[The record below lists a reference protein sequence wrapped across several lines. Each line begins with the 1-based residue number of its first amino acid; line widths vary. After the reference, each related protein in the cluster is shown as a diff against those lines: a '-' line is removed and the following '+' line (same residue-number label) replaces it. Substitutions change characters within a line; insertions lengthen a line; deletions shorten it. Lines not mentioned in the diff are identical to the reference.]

1 MPERGG
7 PGSFPWWKNKAAYQI
22 YPKSF
27 LDGNGDGVG
36 DLPGILSKLD
46 YLKDLGI
53 DILWLSPVYPSPMV
67 DQGYDISDYYGI
79 DPRFG
84 SMEDLEAL
92 IRELKRR
99 DMHLV
104 MDLVI
109 SHCSDQHLWFQ
120 EAVRD
125 PGGKYGRYF
134 YLKPGREGG
143 GPPNNWRAEFGGSCW
158 DKLPGSDLYYFHTF
172 AREQPDL
179 NWENP
184 EVRREICNM
193 VNWWLDKGVSGFRL
207 DAIINLKKDL
217 SFRDGPADSPDGTCA
232 VSRMLP
238 QTTEIGAFLNQLKRE
253 CFLPHD
259 AFTVGEV
266 YSITPERVT
275 EFGGPEGYFSTL
287 FDFAHFLADHRGSFW
302 YQHRPF
308 DFRAWRDAIFQA
320 QENAGASVFLA
331 NVLENHDRPRAPGI
345 FLPEG
350 DGCYESVTAL
360 AALSV
365 LLRGI
370 PFLYQGQE
378 IGMRNGEFRTVE
390 DFEDLNTRDQY
401 RSARAAGLTE
411 AEAMAVCRR
420 HSRDNARTPMQ
431 WTGEAHAGFTTGT
444 PWFPVNPNYQTLNVE
459 ADAAAEKS
467 VRRWYKR
474 LLALRKDPE
483 WEDALV
489 HGGFRPAFREEP
501 EMFAYWRT
509 GETSGRRVLVLC
521 HYGRGRV
528 SVPLAEPF
536 RVLLNNYDGLEC
548 REGRVWL
555 DGYQVVVLACEA
567 GEGEAP

>member
-1 MPERGG
+1 MAN
-7 PGSFPWWKNKAAYQI
+7 SSCPWWQNKAAYQI

-27 LDGNGDGVG
+27 LDANGDGIG
-36 DLPGILSKLD
+36 DLPGILSRLD
-46 YLKDLGI
+46 YLKDLGV

-67 DQGYDISDYYGI
+67 DQGYDISDYYGV

-84 SMEDLEAL
+84 AMEDLDAL

-99 DMHLV
+99 GMHLV
-104 MDLVI
+104 MDLVV
-109 SHCSDQHLWFQ
+109 SHCSDQHPWFQ
-120 EAVRD
+120 AAVRD
-125 PGGKYGRYF
+125 PAGKYGQYF
-134 YLKPGREGG
+134 YLKPGRNG

-184 EVRREICNM
+184 EVRRDICDM

-238 QTTEIGAFLNQLKRE
+238 QTREIGEFLNQLKRE

-266 YSITPERVT
+266 YSISQERVS

-287 FDFAHFLADHRGSFW
+287 FDFNHFLADHRGSFW

-308 DFRAWRDAIFQA
+308 DFRSWRDAIFQA
-320 QENAGASVFLA
+320 QENAGNAVFLA

-350 DGCYESVTAL
+350 DAGYEAVTAM

-378 IGMRNGEFRTVE
+378 IGMRNGDFRTVE

-401 RSARAAGLTE
+401 QSARAAGLTE

-431 WTGEAHAGFTTGT
+431 WTDGENAGFTAGT
-444 PWFPVNPNYQTLNVE
+444 PWFPVNPNYRTLNVE

-467 VRRWYKR
+467 VRGWYKR
-474 LLALRKDPE
+474 LLALRRDPA
-483 WEDALV
+483 WEDVLV
-489 HGGFRPAFREEP
+489 RGSFRPALREEA
-501 EMFAYWRT
+501 EIFAYWRT
-509 GETSGRRVLVLC
+509 GKESGKRVLVLC
-521 HYGRGRV
+521 HYGRGTA
-528 SVPLAEPF
+528 SVPFAEPF
-536 RVLLNNYDGLEC
+536 QVLLNNYDGLES
-548 REGRVWL
+548 REGRLRL
-555 DGYQVVVLACEA
+555 DAYQVVALACGA
-567 GEGEAP
+567 GEQEGV

>member
-1 MPERGG
+1 MASAP
-7 PGSFPWWKNKAAYQI
+7 SPWWQNKIAYQI

-27 LDGNGDGVG
+27 LDSNGDGIG
-36 DLPGILSKLD
+36 DLPGVLSKLD
-46 YLKDLGI
+46 YLKDLGV

-84 SMEDLEAL
+84 SMEDLEDL
-92 IRELKRR
+92 IQELRR
-99 DMHLV
+99 RGMYLV
-104 MDLVI
+104 MDLVA
-109 SHCSDQHLWFQ
+109 SHCSDQHAWFR

-125 PGGKYGRYF
+125 PEGKYAQYF
-134 YLKPGREGG
+134 YLRPGKNG

-158 DKLPGSDLYYFHTF
+158 DRLPGSGLYYFHTF
-172 AREQPDL
+172 AKEQPDL

-184 EVRREICNM
+184 EVRREICAM

-217 SFRDGPADSPDGTCA
+217 RFQDGPADSPDGTCA
-232 VSRMLP
+232 VSKMLP
-238 QTTEIGAFLNQLKRE
+238 QTAEIGAFLNQLKQE

-266 YSITPERVT
+266 YSIPPERVG

-287 FDFAHFLADHRGSFW
+287 FDFTHFLADHQGDFW

-308 DFRAWRDAIFQA
+308 AFRAWRDAVFRA
-320 QENAGASVFLA
+320 QENAGNSVFLA

-350 DGCYESVTAL
+350 DACYESVTAL

-378 IGMRNGEFRTVE
+378 IGMRNGEFPTVE

-401 RSARAAGLTE
+401 QAALAAGRTE
-411 AEAMAVCRR
+411 AEAMA
-420 HSRDNARTPMQ
+420 AATAGATP
-431 WTGEAHAGFTTGT
+431 GRPCSGRAAGT
-444 PWFPVNPNYQTLNVE
+444 PGSP
-459 ADAAAEKS
+459 
-467 VRRWYKR
+467 
-474 LLALRKDPE
+474 LARP
-483 WEDALV
+483 
-489 HGGFRPAFREEP
+489 GFR
-501 EMFAYWRT
+501 
-509 GETSGRRVLVLC
+509 
-521 HYGRGRV
+521 
-528 SVPLAEPF
+528 
-536 RVLLNNYDGLEC
+536 
-548 REGRVWL
+548 
-555 DGYQVVVLACEA
+555 
-567 GEGEAP
+567 

>member
-1 MPERGG
+1 MTMANASR
-7 PGSFPWWKNKAAYQI
+7 PWWRNKIAYQI

-27 LDGNGDGVG
+27 LDGNGDGIW
-36 DLPGILSKLD
+36 DLPGVLSKLD
-46 YLKDLGI
+46 YLKDLGV

-67 DQGYDISDYYGI
+67 DQGYDISDYYGV
-79 DPRFG
+79 DPCFG
-84 SMEDLEAL
+84 TMEDLEAL

-99 DMHLV
+99 EMYLV
-104 MDLVI
+104 MDLVV
-109 SHCSDQHLWFQ
+109 SHCSDQHPWFR

-125 PGGKYGRYF
+125 PAGKYGQYF
-134 YLKPGREGG
+134 YLKPGRNG

-158 DKLPGSDLYYFHTF
+158 ERLPGSDLYYFHTF
-172 AREQPDL
+172 AKEQPDL

-217 SFRDGPADSPDGTCA
+217 RFQDGPADSPDGTCA
-232 VSRMLP
+232 VSKMLP
-238 QTTEIGAFLNQLKRE
+238 RTAEIGAFLNQLKRE

-266 YSITPERVT
+266 YSITPERVA

-287 FDFAHFLADHRGSFW
+287 FDFGHFLTGHRGPFW
-302 YQHRPF
+302 YQYKPF
-308 DFRAWRDAIFQA
+308 DFKTWRDAIFQA
-320 QENAGASVFLA
+320 QENAGSAVFLA

-350 DGCYESVTAL
+350 DACYESVTAL

-378 IGMRNGEFRTVE
+378 IGMRNGDFRTVE
-390 DFEDLNTRDQY
+390 DFEDLNTHDQY
-401 RSARAAGLTE
+401 QAARSAGRTE

-431 WTGEAHAGFTTGT
+431 WTGGKHAGFTSGT
-444 PWFPVNPNYQTLNVE
+444 PWFPVNPNYRELNAE
-459 ADAAAEKS
+459 ADAAAGERS
-467 VRRWYKR
+467 VRGWYKR
-474 LLALRKDPE
+474 LLALRKAPE
-483 WEDALV
+483 WEDVLV
-489 HGGFRPAFREEP
+489 HGGFCPAFREEP
-501 EMFAYWRT
+501 EIFAYWRT
-509 GETSGRRVLVLC
+509 GETSGERVLVLC
-521 HYGRGRV
+521 HYGRGQA
-528 SVPLAEPF
+528 SVPFPEPF
-536 RVLLNNYDGLEC
+536 RVLLNNYDGLEN
-548 REGRVWL
+548 REGRLWL
-555 DGYQVVVLACEA
+555 RTYQIVVLACGA
-567 GEGEAP
+567 GEQETL